1 MPRVRPE
8 RVGDVSAAMK
18 QFLRFYG
25 APIVIVLLGLLVAFL
40 FMAPAPPKKVVI
52 AGGAAGGAYAATAES
67 YAKALRAQGVEVEVL
82 STAGSV
88 DNLAKIKA
96 KEADIGIVQTGLAA
110 DFGSAGVNSL
120 GAVFYEPLWVFH
132 RASAP
137 INELQ
142 DIAGRRVAIGPEGS
156 GVRALATLLLTE
168 AGMTPDK
175 YTASPLAGQAAAAA
189 LKAGEVDVALVVSG
203 PTTGWIA
210 DLIADRDVALLSM
223 REAHA
228 LARRHAYLDEV
239 TLYRGVIDL
248 AAILPREDVTLIAPA
263 AQIAVRED
271 LHPAIQ
277 SLLIEAAFREHGGGS
292 LLADPGR
299 FPTSELSDIAISD
312 EAARYYKNGPSFMR
326 RIFPYS
332 VANFFERAWVL
343 AIPLITLLIPLI
355 RAAPP
360 LYRWRIRRKIYVWY
374 NDLRELEAA
383 GRAAQTPEDRTEV
396 RAKLAD
402 LQAETGNVEVP
413 VSYTDDL
420 YRLRAHIRFV
430 AELLDKLAA
439 QERHA
444 RI

>member
-1 MPRVRPE
+1 MN
-8 RVGDVSAAMK
+8 

-25 APIVIVLLGLLVAFL
+25 APIAIVLLGLLVAFL

-67 YAKALRAQGVEVEVL
+67 YARVLRDQGIEVDVL

-96 KEADIGIVQTGLAA
+96 KQADIGIVQTGLVA
-110 DFGSAGVNSL
+110 DFGSDGVRSL
-120 GAVFYEPLWVFH
+120 GAAFYEPLWVFH
-132 RASAP
+132 RADAAME
-137 INELQ
+137 ELQ

-156 GVRALATLLLTE
+156 GVRALATLLLSE
-168 AGMTPDK
+168 AGVTPDK
-175 YTASPLAGQAAAAA
+175 YTASPLAGQAAATA

-210 DLIADRDVALLSM
+210 DLIADRNVALLSM

-228 LARRHAYLDEV
+228 LARRHPYLDEV

-248 AAILPREDVTLIAPA
+248 AAILPKDDVTLIAPA

-312 EAARYYKNGPSFMR
+312 EAERYYKNGPSFLR

-374 NDLRELEAA
+374 NNLRELEAA
-383 GRAAQTPEDRTEV
+383 GRAAETVEDRTEV

-430 AELLDKLAA
+430 AELVDKLSA